1 MRYLLILVLL
11 FCCLA
16 NLGHADCY
24 QTELAENP
32 TFQDRE
38 GKGLYLSLIGG
49 IDFFDTN
56 NCNLHYH
63 PGYYL
68 GGALGYKFDNN
79 FKIECEISYQ
89 RIEMNYVE
97 FRPRHQHKKV
107 DGHSRSW
114 SYMAN
119 LLYDFDLNFPIN
131 PYIGISLGYSRN
143 HSSEYDTFEIWET
156 NPFVYEDLDEVFED
170 LDVHKVFEE
179 LMCTRKQQ
187 TDSFRFNN
195 FGVLVAKGRV
205 KREFDGGAF
214 TWQIIA
220 GISYSFCHNL
230 KLGLE
235 YRFFN
240 FEDKCHF
247 HRAGIVLTRSF

>member
-1 MRYLLILVLL
+1 MRYLIIFALL

-16 NLGHADCY
+16 NQSRAACY
-24 QTELAENP
+24 QTELVENP

-49 IDFFDTN
+49 IDFFDTSN
-56 NCNLHYH
+56 RYLHYQ

-68 GGALGYKFDNN
+68 GGALGYKFANN

-89 RIEMNYVE
+89 LLEMNYIKLL
-97 FRPRHQHKKV
+97 PRHRCKKI

-114 SYMAN
+114 SYLAN
-119 LLYDFDLNFPIN
+119 ILYDFDLNFPIN
-131 PYIGISLGYSRN
+131 PYIGIGLGYSRN
-143 HSSEYDTFEIWET
+143 HSSEYDKFEIWGA
-156 NPFVYEDLDEVFED
+156 NSFVCEHLDEVFE
-170 LDVHKVFEE
+170 E
-179 LMCTRKQQ
+179 LNVQKIYKESMCTQKHQ
-187 TDSFRFNN
+187 TDSLRSNN
-195 FGVLVAKGRV
+195 SHVLVAKGRV
-205 KREFDGGAF
+205 KREFDEGAF

-247 HRAGIVLTRSF
+247 HKAGLVITRSF